1 MKIIMFTLFCD
12 DQLDILNC
20 LLKVYLQWSQQ
31 THVQGHHALNDLCE
45 MYKHVIIYVLVR
57 AISVCLFQLTCVNLL
72 ICFRIFVEEME
83 GEKKHT
89 SSEYFGGSLPVVNVE
104 MVVKLDS
111 IQLMVS
117 IICMEQLET
126 ICNSM
131 VNVAYQ
137 SHTLYTYSQ
146 ITYITVINIVP
157 LYSSTHDTS
166 KVRIISESSNFFN
179 SRSYVKDQTRSVQ
192 RCLLNSL
199 MMI

>member
-1 MKIIMFTLFCD
+1 
-12 DQLDILNC
+12 
-20 LLKVYLQWSQQ
+20 
-31 THVQGHHALNDLCE
+31 
-45 MYKHVIIYVLVR
+45 
-57 AISVCLFQLTCVNLL
+57 
-72 ICFRIFVEEME
+72 ME

-137 SHTLYTYSQ
+137 SHTLYTYS
-146 ITYITVINIVP
+146 
-157 LYSSTHDTS
+157 
-166 KVRIISESSNFFN
+166 
-179 SRSYVKDQTRSVQ
+179 
-192 RCLLNSL
+192 
-199 MMI
+199 